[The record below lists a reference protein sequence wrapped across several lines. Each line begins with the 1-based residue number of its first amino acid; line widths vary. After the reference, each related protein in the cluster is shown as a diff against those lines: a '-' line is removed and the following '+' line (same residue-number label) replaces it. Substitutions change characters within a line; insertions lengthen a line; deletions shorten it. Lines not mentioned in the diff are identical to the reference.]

1 MEIEENID
9 IRRFID
15 IIFSKKKILVFI
27 IIVSM
32 AIGYVYSYHLK
43 QDIYKS
49 SETILLA
56 QNEKDDMKITQN
68 DLNVNTNLITT
79 YSNIARSYNVVETTI
94 NNLGIQIPI
103 SEVQNNIVV
112 EEKKNTQ
119 IIEITIKNKNPEVAM
134 KLTRELTKV
143 FAEQVKNIYNLEN
156 INIIDEAEIE
166 NFPCNTNHVK
176 DMSIFV
182 IMGLGLIGVLVLIF
196 YMFDDTI
203 KQESDVVNYTG
214 LQALGIIPMVENKK
228 QNLELI
234 SHQNPK
240 SYISEALKTVR
251 TNILYTTSI
260 SKRKSILITSPKQ
273 EEGKTWISNNIA
285 VSFAQAKKKTIIVD
299 CNLRKKQDIEEFNI
313 KNEKGLSSCINKIT
327 KDKIENVGII
337 GQYIQETQI
346 PNLHILTNGIIPP
359 NPSELISSNNMKRLI
374 ATLKYMYD
382 IVILDSTPCL
392 EVSDSVALSSMV
404 DNTILVVESKKTKI
418 NEVKRAKK
426 SIEDVDGK
434 IAGVIVNKKKF
445 SKSGY
450 YGKNYGYGYY
460 YGHTNENNINIKEE
474 QKGFTVE
481 EIIEQAKTNIK
492 QEEKQNKNR
501 TIKKEQNTKGQKA
514 EVRVI
519 KLIKRLFEKVL
530 KIQKNVDLN
539 YIEQENRE
547 KNNKQKQENINNNL
561 LSQLKDL
568 RTEQEKQQNKNN
580 DIIQQIA
587 KIKEDRETKEKNI
600 SNEINQ
606 LREERKV
613 KEGNIL
619 NQIDGLRKEQ
629 KKNKNDVLNKIKN
642 LDDDNKN
649 INSKIL
655 NYKKEN
661 KKRDELLERLKKQN
675 EQTTIN
681 VTKLKKNNQYVIS
694 KINELI
700 KKNNDISS
708 QLGQLR
714 SERKSIVQ
722 SLDTLKSK
730 NEKILEQIQNLK
742 NEKNEV
748 IRLIQQ
754 LENKNSNITND
765 VENISTLISELIEK
779 HNHIEENINYLKEQ
793 RKVVIGDIST
803 LKDKNEYI
811 LDSITGLKTEKNNVL
826 EIVRYLKEDQKYIV
840 SDMDNL
846 KTEKAQIFK
855 AIEQLKIDNRKLLEQ
870 NEDTEEIKKLQITNK
885 KMAIRVKK
893 LTQTLQNLEDKIASL
908 QELNDRMTNTEDNIS
923 QARLMQSMQISNI
936 NKQLEELR
944 KAQESNP
951 EEKIKMP
958 IEEKEKKQENDNII
972 SINTL
977 RKKNKK
983 AKKVFSIK
991 DDIMY
996 DDLEKAS
1003 EIILD
1008 LKKEAKI
1015 DTKIINN

>member
-56 QNEKDDMKITQN
+56 QNEKDDMQITQN

-134 KLTRELTKV
+134 KLTKELTKV
-143 FAEQVKNIYNLEN
+143 FAEQIKNIYNLEN

-166 NFPCNTNHVK
+166 SFPCNTNHVK

-182 IMGLGLIGVLVLIF
+182 IMGLGLIGVLVL
-196 YMFDDTI
+196 MFDDTI

-234 SHQNPK
+234 SHLNPK

-460 YGHTNENNINIKEE
+460 YGHTSENNINIKEE

-481 EIIEQAKTNIK
+481 EIIEQAKANIK

-547 KNNKQKQENINNNL
+547 KNNKQKQENINNNI

-568 RTEQEKQQNKNN
+568 RTEQEKQKNQNN

-600 SNEINQ
+600 SNKINQ

-661 KKRDELLERLKKQN
+661 K
-675 EQTTIN
+675 
-681 VTKLKKNNQYVIS
+681 
-694 KINELI
+694 
-700 KKNNDISS
+700 
-708 QLGQLR
+708 
-714 SERKSIVQ
+714 
-722 SLDTLKSK
+722 
-730 NEKILEQIQNLK
+730 
-742 NEKNEV
+742 
-748 IRLIQQ
+748 
-754 LENKNSNITND
+754 NSNITND

-793 RKVVIGDIST
+793 RKVVIGDINT

-811 LDSITGLKTEKNNVL
+811 LDSITGLKTEKSNVL

-944 KAQESNP
+944 KEQESNP

-996 DDLEKAS
+996 DDLENAS

>member
-56 QNEKDDMKITQN
+56 QNEKDDMQITQN

-134 KLTRELTKV
+134 KLTKELTKV
-143 FAEQVKNIYNLEN
+143 FAEQIKNIYNLEN

-166 NFPCNTNHVK
+166 SFPCNTNHVK

-234 SHQNPK
+234 SHLNPK

-460 YGHTNENNINIKEE
+460 YGHTSENNINIKEE

-481 EIIEQAKTNIK
+481 EIIEQAKANIK

-547 KNNKQKQENINNNL
+547 KNNKQKQENINNNI

-568 RTEQEKQQNKNN
+568 RTEQEKQKNQNN

-600 SNEINQ
+600 SNKINQ

-661 KKRDELLERLKKQN
+661 K
-675 EQTTIN
+675 
-681 VTKLKKNNQYVIS
+681 
-694 KINELI
+694 
-700 KKNNDISS
+700 
-708 QLGQLR
+708 
-714 SERKSIVQ
+714 
-722 SLDTLKSK
+722 
-730 NEKILEQIQNLK
+730 
-742 NEKNEV
+742 
-748 IRLIQQ
+748 
-754 LENKNSNITND
+754 NSNITND

-793 RKVVIGDIST
+793 RKVVIGDINT

-811 LDSITGLKTEKNNVL
+811 LESITGLKTEKSNVL

-908 QELNDRMTNTEDNIS
+908 QELNYRMTNTEDNIS

-996 DDLEKAS
+996 DDLENAS

>member
-1 MEIEENID
+1 M
-9 IRRFID
+9 
-15 IIFSKKKILVFI
+15 KKD
-27 IIVSM
+27 
-32 AIGYVYSYHLK
+32 Y
-43 QDIYKS
+43 Q
-49 SETILLA
+49 
-56 QNEKDDMKITQN
+56 
-68 DLNVNTNLITT
+68 
-79 YSNIARSYNVVETTI
+79 
-94 NNLGIQIPI
+94 
-103 SEVQNNIVV
+103 
-112 EEKKNTQ
+112 
-119 IIEITIKNKNPEVAM
+119 VAM

-166 NFPCNTNHVK
+166 SFPCNTNHVK

-234 SHQNPK
+234 SHLNPK

-337 GQYIQETQI
+337 GQYIQETQV
-346 PNLHILTNGIIPP
+346 PNLHILINGIIPP

-460 YGHTNENNINIKEE
+460 YGHTSENNINIKEE

-481 EIIEQAKTNIK
+481 EIIEQAKANIK

-547 KNNKQKQENINNNL
+547 KNNKQKQENINNNI

-568 RTEQEKQQNKNN
+568 RTEQEKQKNQNN

-600 SNEINQ
+600 SNKINQ

-661 KKRDELLERLKKQN
+661 K
-675 EQTTIN
+675 
-681 VTKLKKNNQYVIS
+681 
-694 KINELI
+694 
-700 KKNNDISS
+700 
-708 QLGQLR
+708 
-714 SERKSIVQ
+714 
-722 SLDTLKSK
+722 
-730 NEKILEQIQNLK
+730 
-742 NEKNEV
+742 
-748 IRLIQQ
+748 
-754 LENKNSNITND
+754 NSNITND

-793 RKVVIGDIST
+793 RKVVIGDINT

-811 LDSITGLKTEKNNVL
+811 LDSITGLKTEKSNVL

-996 DDLEKAS
+996 DDLENAS

>member
-56 QNEKDDMKITQN
+56 QNEKDDMQITQN

-134 KLTRELTKV
+134 KLTKELTKV
-143 FAEQVKNIYNLEN
+143 FAEQIKNIYNLEN

-166 NFPCNTNHVK
+166 SFPCNTNHVK

-234 SHQNPK
+234 SHLNPK

-337 GQYIQETQI
+337 GQYIQETQV

-460 YGHTNENNINIKEE
+460 YGHTSENNINIKEE

-481 EIIEQAKTNIK
+481 EIIEQAKANIK

-539 YIEQENRE
+539 YIEQEDRE
-547 KNNKQKQENINNNL
+547 KNNKQKQENINNNI

-568 RTEQEKQQNKNN
+568 RTEQKKQKNQNN

-600 SNEINQ
+600 SNKINQ

-661 KKRDELLERLKKQN
+661 K
-675 EQTTIN
+675 
-681 VTKLKKNNQYVIS
+681 
-694 KINELI
+694 
-700 KKNNDISS
+700 
-708 QLGQLR
+708 
-714 SERKSIVQ
+714 
-722 SLDTLKSK
+722 
-730 NEKILEQIQNLK
+730 
-742 NEKNEV
+742 
-748 IRLIQQ
+748 
-754 LENKNSNITND
+754 NSNITND

-793 RKVVIGDIST
+793 RKVVIGDINT

-811 LDSITGLKTEKNNVL
+811 LESITGLKTEKSNVL
-826 EIVRYLKEDQKYIV
+826 EIVRYLKGDQKYIV

-996 DDLEKAS
+996 DDLENAS

>member
-56 QNEKDDMKITQN
+56 QNEKDDMQITQN

-134 KLTRELTKV
+134 KLTKELTKV

-166 NFPCNTNHVK
+166 SFPCNTNHVK

-234 SHQNPK
+234 SHLNPK

-337 GQYIQETQI
+337 GQYIQETQV
-346 PNLHILTNGIIPP
+346 PNLHILINGIIPP

-460 YGHTNENNINIKEE
+460 YGHTSENNINIKEE

-481 EIIEQAKTNIK
+481 EIIEQAKANIK

-547 KNNKQKQENINNNL
+547 KNNKQKQENINNNI

-568 RTEQEKQQNKNN
+568 RTEQEKQKNQNN

-600 SNEINQ
+600 SNKINQ

-661 KKRDELLERLKKQN
+661 K
-675 EQTTIN
+675 
-681 VTKLKKNNQYVIS
+681 
-694 KINELI
+694 
-700 KKNNDISS
+700 
-708 QLGQLR
+708 
-714 SERKSIVQ
+714 
-722 SLDTLKSK
+722 
-730 NEKILEQIQNLK
+730 
-742 NEKNEV
+742 
-748 IRLIQQ
+748 
-754 LENKNSNITND
+754 NSNITND

-793 RKVVIGDIST
+793 RKVVIGDINT

-811 LDSITGLKTEKNNVL
+811 LDSITGLKTEKSNVL

-983 AKKVFSIK
+983 AKKIFSIK

-996 DDLEKAS
+996 DDLENAS

>member
-56 QNEKDDMKITQN
+56 QNEKDDMQITQN

-134 KLTRELTKV
+134 KLTKELTKV
-143 FAEQVKNIYNLEN
+143 FAEQIKNIYNLEN

-166 NFPCNTNHVK
+166 SFPCNTNHVK

-234 SHQNPK
+234 SHLNPK

-337 GQYIQETQI
+337 GQYIQETQV

-460 YGHTNENNINIKEE
+460 YGHTSENNINIKEE

-481 EIIEQAKTNIK
+481 EIIEQAKANIK

-539 YIEQENRE
+539 YIEQEDRE
-547 KNNKQKQENINNNL
+547 KNNKQKQENINNNI

-568 RTEQEKQQNKNN
+568 RTEQKKQKNQNN

-600 SNEINQ
+600 SNKINQ

-661 KKRDELLERLKKQN
+661 K
-675 EQTTIN
+675 
-681 VTKLKKNNQYVIS
+681 
-694 KINELI
+694 
-700 KKNNDISS
+700 
-708 QLGQLR
+708 
-714 SERKSIVQ
+714 
-722 SLDTLKSK
+722 
-730 NEKILEQIQNLK
+730 
-742 NEKNEV
+742 
-748 IRLIQQ
+748 
-754 LENKNSNITND
+754 NSNITND

-793 RKVVIGDIST
+793 RKVVIGDINT

-811 LDSITGLKTEKNNVL
+811 LDSITGLKTEKSNVL
-826 EIVRYLKEDQKYIV
+826 EIVRYLKGDQKYIV

-996 DDLEKAS
+996 DDLENAS

>member
-56 QNEKDDMKITQN
+56 QNEKDDMQITQN

-134 KLTRELTKV
+134 KLTKELTKV

-166 NFPCNTNHVK
+166 SFPCNTNHVK

-234 SHQNPK
+234 SHLNPK

-460 YGHTNENNINIKEE
+460 YGHTSENNINIKEE

-481 EIIEQAKTNIK
+481 EIIEQAKANIK

-547 KNNKQKQENINNNL
+547 KNNKQKQENINNNI

-568 RTEQEKQQNKNN
+568 RTEQEKQKNQNN

-600 SNEINQ
+600 SNKINQ

-661 KKRDELLERLKKQN
+661 K
-675 EQTTIN
+675 
-681 VTKLKKNNQYVIS
+681 
-694 KINELI
+694 
-700 KKNNDISS
+700 
-708 QLGQLR
+708 
-714 SERKSIVQ
+714 
-722 SLDTLKSK
+722 
-730 NEKILEQIQNLK
+730 
-742 NEKNEV
+742 
-748 IRLIQQ
+748 
-754 LENKNSNITND
+754 NSNITND

-793 RKVVIGDIST
+793 RKVVIGDINT

-811 LDSITGLKTEKNNVL
+811 LDSITGLKTEKSNVL

-996 DDLEKAS
+996 DDLENAS

>member
-56 QNEKDDMKITQN
+56 QNEKDDMQITQN

-134 KLTRELTKV
+134 KLTKELTKV
-143 FAEQVKNIYNLEN
+143 FAEQIKNIYNLEN

-166 NFPCNTNHVK
+166 SFPCNTNHVK

-214 LQALGIIPMVENKK
+214 LQALEIIPMVENKK

-234 SHQNPK
+234 SHLNPK

-460 YGHTNENNINIKEE
+460 YGHTSENNINIKEE

-481 EIIEQAKTNIK
+481 EIIEQAKANIK

-547 KNNKQKQENINNNL
+547 KNNKQKQENINNNI

-568 RTEQEKQQNKNN
+568 RTEQEKQKNQNN

-600 SNEINQ
+600 SNKINQ

-661 KKRDELLERLKKQN
+661 K
-675 EQTTIN
+675 
-681 VTKLKKNNQYVIS
+681 
-694 KINELI
+694 
-700 KKNNDISS
+700 
-708 QLGQLR
+708 
-714 SERKSIVQ
+714 
-722 SLDTLKSK
+722 
-730 NEKILEQIQNLK
+730 
-742 NEKNEV
+742 
-748 IRLIQQ
+748 
-754 LENKNSNITND
+754 NSNITND

-793 RKVVIGDIST
+793 RKVVIGDINT

-811 LDSITGLKTEKNNVL
+811 LDSITGLKTEKSNVL

-944 KAQESNP
+944 KEQESNP

-996 DDLEKAS
+996 DDLENAS

>member
-56 QNEKDDMKITQN
+56 QNEKDDMQITQN

-134 KLTRELTKV
+134 KLTKELTKV
-143 FAEQVKNIYNLEN
+143 FAEQIKNIYNLEN

-166 NFPCNTNHVK
+166 SFPCNTNHVK

-234 SHQNPK
+234 SHLNPK

-337 GQYIQETQI
+337 GQYIQETQV

-460 YGHTNENNINIKEE
+460 YGHTSENNINIKEE

-481 EIIEQAKTNIK
+481 EIIEQAKANIK

-539 YIEQENRE
+539 YIEQEDRE
-547 KNNKQKQENINNNL
+547 KNNKQKQENINNNI

-568 RTEQEKQQNKNN
+568 RTEQKKQKNQNN

-600 SNEINQ
+600 SNKINQ

-661 KKRDELLERLKKQN
+661 K
-675 EQTTIN
+675 
-681 VTKLKKNNQYVIS
+681 
-694 KINELI
+694 
-700 KKNNDISS
+700 
-708 QLGQLR
+708 
-714 SERKSIVQ
+714 
-722 SLDTLKSK
+722 
-730 NEKILEQIQNLK
+730 
-742 NEKNEV
+742 
-748 IRLIQQ
+748 
-754 LENKNSNITND
+754 NSNITND

-793 RKVVIGDIST
+793 RKVVIGDINT

-811 LDSITGLKTEKNNVL
+811 LESITGLKTEKSNVL

-996 DDLEKAS
+996 DDLENAS

>member
-56 QNEKDDMKITQN
+56 QNEKDDMQITQN

-134 KLTRELTKV
+134 KLTKELTKV

-166 NFPCNTNHVK
+166 SFPCNTNHVK

-234 SHQNPK
+234 SHLNPK

-337 GQYIQETQI
+337 GQYIQETQV
-346 PNLHILTNGIIPP
+346 PNLHILINGIIPP

-460 YGHTNENNINIKEE
+460 YGHTSENNINIKEE

-481 EIIEQAKTNIK
+481 EIIEQAKANIK

-539 YIEQENRE
+539 YIEQEDRE
-547 KNNKQKQENINNNL
+547 KNNKQKQENINNNI

-568 RTEQEKQQNKNN
+568 RTEQEKQQTQNN

-606 LREERKV
+606 LREERKI

-661 KKRDELLERLKKQN
+661 K
-675 EQTTIN
+675 
-681 VTKLKKNNQYVIS
+681 
-694 KINELI
+694 
-700 KKNNDISS
+700 
-708 QLGQLR
+708 
-714 SERKSIVQ
+714 
-722 SLDTLKSK
+722 
-730 NEKILEQIQNLK
+730 
-742 NEKNEV
+742 
-748 IRLIQQ
+748 
-754 LENKNSNITND
+754 NSNITND

-793 RKVVIGDIST
+793 RKVVIGDINT

-811 LDSITGLKTEKNNVL
+811 LESITGLKTEKSNVL
-826 EIVRYLKEDQKYIV
+826 EIVRYLKGDQKYIV

-996 DDLEKAS
+996 DDLENAS

>member
-56 QNEKDDMKITQN
+56 QNEKDDMQITQN

-134 KLTRELTKV
+134 KLTKELTKV
-143 FAEQVKNIYNLEN
+143 FAEQIKNIYNLEN

-166 NFPCNTNHVK
+166 SFPCNTNHVK

-234 SHQNPK
+234 SHLNPK

-273 EEGKTWISNNIA
+273 EEGKNWISNNIA

-337 GQYIQETQI
+337 GQYIQETQV

-460 YGHTNENNINIKEE
+460 YGHTSENNINIKEE

-481 EIIEQAKTNIK
+481 EIIEQAKANIK

-539 YIEQENRE
+539 YIEQEDRE
-547 KNNKQKQENINNNL
+547 KNNKQKQENINNNI

-568 RTEQEKQQNKNN
+568 RTEQKKQKNQNN

-600 SNEINQ
+600 SNKINQ

-661 KKRDELLERLKKQN
+661 K
-675 EQTTIN
+675 
-681 VTKLKKNNQYVIS
+681 
-694 KINELI
+694 
-700 KKNNDISS
+700 
-708 QLGQLR
+708 
-714 SERKSIVQ
+714 
-722 SLDTLKSK
+722 
-730 NEKILEQIQNLK
+730 
-742 NEKNEV
+742 
-748 IRLIQQ
+748 
-754 LENKNSNITND
+754 NSNITND

-793 RKVVIGDIST
+793 RKVVIGDINT

-811 LDSITGLKTEKNNVL
+811 LESITGLKTEKSNVL
-826 EIVRYLKEDQKYIV
+826 EIVRYLKGDQKYIV

-996 DDLEKAS
+996 DDLENAS

>member
-56 QNEKDDMKITQN
+56 QNEKDDMQITQN

-166 NFPCNTNHVK
+166 SFPCNTNHVK

-234 SHQNPK
+234 SHLNPK

-337 GQYIQETQI
+337 GQYIQETQV

-460 YGHTNENNINIKEE
+460 YGHTSENNINIKEE

-481 EIIEQAKTNIK
+481 EIIEQAKANIK

-539 YIEQENRE
+539 YIEQEDRE
-547 KNNKQKQENINNNL
+547 KNNKQKQENINNNI

-568 RTEQEKQQNKNN
+568 RTEQEKQQNQNN

-587 KIKEDRETKEKNI
+587 KIKEDREKKEKNI

-661 KKRDELLERLKKQN
+661 K
-675 EQTTIN
+675 
-681 VTKLKKNNQYVIS
+681 
-694 KINELI
+694 
-700 KKNNDISS
+700 
-708 QLGQLR
+708 
-714 SERKSIVQ
+714 
-722 SLDTLKSK
+722 
-730 NEKILEQIQNLK
+730 
-742 NEKNEV
+742 
-748 IRLIQQ
+748 
-754 LENKNSNITND
+754 NSNITND

-793 RKVVIGDIST
+793 RKVVIGDINT

-811 LDSITGLKTEKNNVL
+811 LESITGLKTEKSNVL

-846 KTEKAQIFK
+846 KTEKVQIFK

>member
-56 QNEKDDMKITQN
+56 QNEKDDMQITQN

-166 NFPCNTNHVK
+166 SFPCNTNHVK

-234 SHQNPK
+234 SHLNPK

-337 GQYIQETQI
+337 GQYIQETQV
-346 PNLHILTNGIIPP
+346 PNLHILINGIIPP

-460 YGHTNENNINIKEE
+460 YGHTSENNINIKEE

-481 EIIEQAKTNIK
+481 EIIEQAKANIK

-547 KNNKQKQENINNNL
+547 KNNKQKQENINNNI

-568 RTEQEKQQNKNN
+568 RTEQEKQKNQNN

-600 SNEINQ
+600 SNKINQ

-661 KKRDELLERLKKQN
+661 K
-675 EQTTIN
+675 
-681 VTKLKKNNQYVIS
+681 
-694 KINELI
+694 
-700 KKNNDISS
+700 
-708 QLGQLR
+708 
-714 SERKSIVQ
+714 
-722 SLDTLKSK
+722 
-730 NEKILEQIQNLK
+730 
-742 NEKNEV
+742 
-748 IRLIQQ
+748 
-754 LENKNSNITND
+754 NSNITND

-793 RKVVIGDIST
+793 RKVVIGDINT

-811 LDSITGLKTEKNNVL
+811 LDSITGLKTEKSNVL

-846 KTEKAQIFK
+846 KTEKVQIFK

-908 QELNDRMTNTEDNIS
+908 QELNDRMTNTEDNMS

-996 DDLEKAS
+996 DDLENAS

>member
-56 QNEKDDMKITQN
+56 QNEKDDMQITQN

-134 KLTRELTKV
+134 KLTKELTKV
-143 FAEQVKNIYNLEN
+143 FAEQIKNIYNLEN

-166 NFPCNTNHVK
+166 SFPCNTNHVK

-234 SHQNPK
+234 SHLNPK

-460 YGHTNENNINIKEE
+460 YGHTSENNINIKEE

-481 EIIEQAKTNIK
+481 EIIEQAKANIK

-547 KNNKQKQENINNNL
+547 KNNKQKQENINNNI

-568 RTEQEKQQNKNN
+568 RTEQEKQKNQNN

-600 SNEINQ
+600 SNKINQ

-661 KKRDELLERLKKQN
+661 K
-675 EQTTIN
+675 
-681 VTKLKKNNQYVIS
+681 
-694 KINELI
+694 
-700 KKNNDISS
+700 
-708 QLGQLR
+708 
-714 SERKSIVQ
+714 
-722 SLDTLKSK
+722 
-730 NEKILEQIQNLK
+730 
-742 NEKNEV
+742 
-748 IRLIQQ
+748 
-754 LENKNSNITND
+754 NSNITND

-793 RKVVIGDIST
+793 RKVVIGDINT

-811 LDSITGLKTEKNNVL
+811 LDSITGLKTEKSNVL

-944 KAQESNP
+944 KEQESNP

-996 DDLEKAS
+996 DDLENAS

>member
-56 QNEKDDMKITQN
+56 QNEKDDMQITQN

-134 KLTRELTKV
+134 KLTKELTKV

-166 NFPCNTNHVK
+166 SFPCNTNHVK

-234 SHQNPK
+234 SHLNPK

-337 GQYIQETQI
+337 GQYIQETQV
-346 PNLHILTNGIIPP
+346 PNLHILINWIIPP

-460 YGHTNENNINIKEE
+460 YGHTSENNINIKEE

-481 EIIEQAKTNIK
+481 EIIEQAKANIK

-547 KNNKQKQENINNNL
+547 KNNKQKQENINNNI

-568 RTEQEKQQNKNN
+568 RTEQEKQKNQNN

-600 SNEINQ
+600 SNKINQ

-661 KKRDELLERLKKQN
+661 K
-675 EQTTIN
+675 
-681 VTKLKKNNQYVIS
+681 
-694 KINELI
+694 
-700 KKNNDISS
+700 
-708 QLGQLR
+708 
-714 SERKSIVQ
+714 
-722 SLDTLKSK
+722 
-730 NEKILEQIQNLK
+730 
-742 NEKNEV
+742 
-748 IRLIQQ
+748 
-754 LENKNSNITND
+754 NSNITND

-793 RKVVIGDIST
+793 RKVVIGDINT

-811 LDSITGLKTEKNNVL
+811 LDSITGLKTEKSNVL

-996 DDLEKAS
+996 DDLENAS

>member
-56 QNEKDDMKITQN
+56 QNEKDDMQITQN

-166 NFPCNTNHVK
+166 SFPCNTNHVK

-234 SHQNPK
+234 SHLNPK

-337 GQYIQETQI
+337 GQYIQETQV
-346 PNLHILTNGIIPP
+346 PNLHILINGIIPP

-460 YGHTNENNINIKEE
+460 YGHTSENNINIKEE

-481 EIIEQAKTNIK
+481 EIIEQAKANIK

-547 KNNKQKQENINNNL
+547 KNNKQKQENINNNI

-568 RTEQEKQQNKNN
+568 RTEQEKQKNQNN

-600 SNEINQ
+600 SNKINQ

-661 KKRDELLERLKKQN
+661 K
-675 EQTTIN
+675 
-681 VTKLKKNNQYVIS
+681 
-694 KINELI
+694 
-700 KKNNDISS
+700 
-708 QLGQLR
+708 
-714 SERKSIVQ
+714 
-722 SLDTLKSK
+722 
-730 NEKILEQIQNLK
+730 
-742 NEKNEV
+742 
-748 IRLIQQ
+748 
-754 LENKNSNITND
+754 NSNITND

-793 RKVVIGDIST
+793 RKVVIGDINT

-811 LDSITGLKTEKNNVL
+811 LDSITGLKTEKSNVL

-996 DDLEKAS
+996 DDLENAS

>member
-56 QNEKDDMKITQN
+56 QNEKDDMQITQN

-134 KLTRELTKV
+134 KLTKELTKV

-166 NFPCNTNHVK
+166 SFPCNTNHVK

-234 SHQNPK
+234 SHLNPK

-337 GQYIQETQI
+337 GQYIQETQV
-346 PNLHILTNGIIPP
+346 PNLHILINGIIPP

-460 YGHTNENNINIKEE
+460 YGHTSENNINIKEE

-481 EIIEQAKTNIK
+481 EIIEQAKANIK

-547 KNNKQKQENINNNL
+547 KNNKQKQENINNNI

-568 RTEQEKQQNKNN
+568 RTEQEKQKNQNN

-600 SNEINQ
+600 SNKINQ

-661 KKRDELLERLKKQN
+661 K
-675 EQTTIN
+675 
-681 VTKLKKNNQYVIS
+681 
-694 KINELI
+694 
-700 KKNNDISS
+700 
-708 QLGQLR
+708 
-714 SERKSIVQ
+714 
-722 SLDTLKSK
+722 
-730 NEKILEQIQNLK
+730 
-742 NEKNEV
+742 
-748 IRLIQQ
+748 
-754 LENKNSNITND
+754 NSNITND

-793 RKVVIGDIST
+793 RKVVIGDINT

-811 LDSITGLKTEKNNVL
+811 LDSITGLKTEKSNVL

-996 DDLEKAS
+996 DDLENAS

>member
-1 MEIEENID
+1 MKIEENID

-56 QNEKDDMKITQN
+56 QNEKDDMQITQN

-166 NFPCNTNHVK
+166 SFPCNTNHVK

-234 SHQNPK
+234 SHLNPK

-337 GQYIQETQI
+337 GQYIQETQV

-460 YGHTNENNINIKEE
+460 YGHTSENNINIKEE

-481 EIIEQAKTNIK
+481 EIIEQAKANIK

-539 YIEQENRE
+539 YIEQEDRE
-547 KNNKQKQENINNNL
+547 KNNKQKQENINNNI

-568 RTEQEKQQNKNN
+568 RTEQEKQQNQNN

-587 KIKEDRETKEKNI
+587 KIKEDREKKEKNI

-661 KKRDELLERLKKQN
+661 K
-675 EQTTIN
+675 
-681 VTKLKKNNQYVIS
+681 
-694 KINELI
+694 
-700 KKNNDISS
+700 
-708 QLGQLR
+708 
-714 SERKSIVQ
+714 
-722 SLDTLKSK
+722 
-730 NEKILEQIQNLK
+730 
-742 NEKNEV
+742 
-748 IRLIQQ
+748 
-754 LENKNSNITND
+754 NSNITND

-793 RKVVIGDIST
+793 RKVVIGDINT

-811 LDSITGLKTEKNNVL
+811 LESITGLKTEKSNVL

-846 KTEKAQIFK
+846 KTEKVQIFK

>member
-56 QNEKDDMKITQN
+56 QNEKDDMQITQN
-68 DLNVNTNLITT
+68 DLNVNTNLIIT

-134 KLTRELTKV
+134 KLTKELTKV

-166 NFPCNTNHVK
+166 SFPCNTNHVK

-234 SHQNPK
+234 SHLNPK

-337 GQYIQETQI
+337 GQYIQETQV

-460 YGHTNENNINIKEE
+460 YGHTSENNINIKEE

-481 EIIEQAKTNIK
+481 EIIEQAKANIK

-547 KNNKQKQENINNNL
+547 KNNKQKQENINNNI

-568 RTEQEKQQNKNN
+568 RTEQEKQQNQNN

-661 KKRDELLERLKKQN
+661 K
-675 EQTTIN
+675 
-681 VTKLKKNNQYVIS
+681 
-694 KINELI
+694 
-700 KKNNDISS
+700 
-708 QLGQLR
+708 
-714 SERKSIVQ
+714 
-722 SLDTLKSK
+722 
-730 NEKILEQIQNLK
+730 
-742 NEKNEV
+742 
-748 IRLIQQ
+748 
-754 LENKNSNITND
+754 NSNITND

-793 RKVVIGDIST
+793 RKVVIGDINT

-811 LDSITGLKTEKNNVL
+811 LDSITGLKTEKSNVL

-996 DDLEKAS
+996 DDLENAS

>member
-56 QNEKDDMKITQN
+56 QNEKDDMQITQN

-134 KLTRELTKV
+134 KLTKELTKV

-166 NFPCNTNHVK
+166 SFPCNTNHVK

-234 SHQNPK
+234 SHLNPK

-337 GQYIQETQI
+337 GQYIQETQV

-460 YGHTNENNINIKEE
+460 YGHTSENNINIKEE

-481 EIIEQAKTNIK
+481 EIIEQAKANIK

-547 KNNKQKQENINNNL
+547 KNNKQKQENINNNI

-568 RTEQEKQQNKNN
+568 RTEQEKQKNQNN

-600 SNEINQ
+600 SNKINQ

-661 KKRDELLERLKKQN
+661 K
-675 EQTTIN
+675 
-681 VTKLKKNNQYVIS
+681 
-694 KINELI
+694 
-700 KKNNDISS
+700 
-708 QLGQLR
+708 
-714 SERKSIVQ
+714 
-722 SLDTLKSK
+722 
-730 NEKILEQIQNLK
+730 
-742 NEKNEV
+742 
-748 IRLIQQ
+748 
-754 LENKNSNITND
+754 NSNITND

-793 RKVVIGDIST
+793 RKVVIGDINT

-811 LDSITGLKTEKNNVL
+811 LDSITGLKTEKSNVL

-846 KTEKAQIFK
+846 KTEKVQIFK

-908 QELNDRMTNTEDNIS
+908 QELNDRMTNTEDNMS

-996 DDLEKAS
+996 DDLENAS

>member
-56 QNEKDDMKITQN
+56 QNEKDDMQITQN

-134 KLTRELTKV
+134 KLTKELTKV

-166 NFPCNTNHVK
+166 SFPCNTNHVK

-234 SHQNPK
+234 SHLNPK

-337 GQYIQETQI
+337 GQYIQETQV

-460 YGHTNENNINIKEE
+460 YGHTSENNINIKEE

-547 KNNKQKQENINNNL
+547 KNNKQKQENINNNI

-568 RTEQEKQQNKNN
+568 RTEQEKQKNQNN

-600 SNEINQ
+600 SNKINQ

-661 KKRDELLERLKKQN
+661 K
-675 EQTTIN
+675 
-681 VTKLKKNNQYVIS
+681 
-694 KINELI
+694 
-700 KKNNDISS
+700 
-708 QLGQLR
+708 
-714 SERKSIVQ
+714 
-722 SLDTLKSK
+722 
-730 NEKILEQIQNLK
+730 
-742 NEKNEV
+742 
-748 IRLIQQ
+748 
-754 LENKNSNITND
+754 NSNITND

-793 RKVVIGDIST
+793 RKVVIGDINT

-811 LDSITGLKTEKNNVL
+811 LDSITGLKTEKSNVL

-846 KTEKAQIFK
+846 KTEKVQIFK

-908 QELNDRMTNTEDNIS
+908 QELNDRMTNTEDNMS

-996 DDLEKAS
+996 DDLENAS